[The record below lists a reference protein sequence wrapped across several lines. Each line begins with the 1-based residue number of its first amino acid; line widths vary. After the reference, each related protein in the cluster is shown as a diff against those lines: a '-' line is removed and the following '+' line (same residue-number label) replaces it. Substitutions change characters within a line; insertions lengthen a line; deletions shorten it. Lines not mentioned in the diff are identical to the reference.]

1 MGRLKLIIKQGS
13 NFSIELYSDNQNNS
27 LLNLQ
32 GEKKLS
38 NDVRKLVGVPKS
50 GGNSAGNAEAY
61 ECLLTIKHLSF
72 EKKVYSP
79 CRILAIVRFPQNVSH
94 SEVKT
99 LFKNAGVELYNDD
112 FNIAKDYYVHAV
124 SLKYLN
130 NGTSMEVTFEIYS
143 KDKRLTLDKFC
154 KAYTGRKLYND
165 ILAQN
170 DCVDTPQEGADFTTK
185 LVKNNLLANAGVTL
199 NTDTKLTY
207 LRYMKLVK
215 KEDNDD
221 KMEEKEFEFIQPYLV
236 QYNESF
242 YDFLARAANRC
253 GEFLFFEDGMLHL
266 GLAKGS
272 MDTKNTQEVSYS
284 SVSYHDILSDDVV
297 ETSYFYHDGT
307 SKNAQKAEGGYM
319 YNWDL
324 PLDDYLMTL
333 TEDQFTTYIA
343 EWTGTW
349 QKKVFDVFSMV
360 MNSTSLPDIMGKVT
374 VNLIN
379 ASVPVVTQRVG
390 KVNDDYNSR
399 FINCLSDEQKKG
411 SPCVGAPFSTILDA
425 SAIKSKHADN
435 LNTAFY
441 DIVRKN
447 EEEVSRN
454 AVSIDLGTDDMKFK
468 LGCLVRL
475 KTADESSSVYIVIEI
490 KGESYVQDNQ
500 TVTHSQLLLLPLT
513 ESSDKVWAT
522 PPLRA
527 VDLVRKSSPQ
537 IAIIARNED
546 PSGLGRVRIR
556 YPWQSDTDDM
566 SPWIR
571 MTTPFA
577 TKEGNGMYF
586 APNQG
591 DEILVDYENGNI
603 ERPYMLG
610 ALYTGTSK
618 VYKANRSVFVSDDFG
633 DYVQRTISSA
643 NGHRIVM
650 TDPKGAEGVLE
661 SLWGGY
667 SWLKLFVPGMNDI
680 LEDFNAL
687 AGGMELTDKYGVYSI
702 KMSSSDRL
710 ITINSPMGSVKI
722 SALTGISLN
731 APNGN
736 ISIHGKNID
745 ITADNTLTLT
755 SGALGAA
762 KAKVDFKDKLR
773 DIGDTVLFDLVP
785 AVTKA
790 IFNRVLGPFLDLGLL
805 RSILEAIIKPKAGTM
820 KIKSFR
826 YLLMEAGKGT
836 AAIPSSAYTYWNSKL
851 PKDVSE
857 VTLVSAFVKADVVG
871 NWVGRISQELLAIKE
886 EIVAVGN
893 LLDKFVKT
901 DDGRNFNELKQE
913 EKDEIIIGLIKEGLD
928 GDKYKLSEQYRRNL
942 FAGPQQDGI
951 VNAFPVFDDYTGT
964 DNNACKNDLE
974 FCSKSL
980 REHSSAF
987 KKIKEQPEEVLDWCT
1002 VSWTMQKVFHESSRE
1017 GDRKGFIQSC
1027 NFALPYFDGLNS
1039 ADNLYKELKSTAE
1052 YPTIIN
1058 NKCLGI
1064 GDGNNDQHDAIK
1076 YLKRKVVYEFMNRFV
1091 TSSHGFSSVTTDSYL
1106 KYGTIEQPEQI
1117 GDDDWNNFV
1126 DKLDVGTRFT
1136 DKRGKVKAFVNYGL
1150 FRPFYTLIDPI
1161 FQQTALWNWF
1171 KTVHVWGDTKEGEI
1185 LFSDKTGRTISF
1197 QDGQLKST
1205 DNLGSL
1211 IALKRQLRNI

>member
-199 NTDTKLTY
+199 NTDTQLTY
-207 LRYMKLVK
+207 LRYVKVVK

-221 KMEEKEFEFIQPYLV
+221 ETEEKEFEFIQPYLV

-425 SAIKSKHADN
+425 SAIRSKHADN

-577 TKEGNGMYF
+577 TKGGNGMYF

-618 VYKANRSVFVSDDFG
+618 VYKANRSVFVSNDFG

-667 SWLKLFVPGMNDI
+667 SWLKLFAPGMNDI
-680 LEDFNAL
+680 LEDFNAF

-710 ITINSPMGSVKI
+710 IAINSPLGNVKI

-731 APNGN
+731 APHGN

-762 KAKVDFKDKLR
+762 KAKVDYKDKLR
-773 DIGDTVLFDLVP
+773 DIRDTVLFDLIP

-826 YLLMEAGKGT
+826 YLLIEAGKGT
-836 AAIPSSAYTYWNSKL
+836 AAIPPSAYTYWSSKL

-871 NWVGRISQELLAIKE
+871 NWVGRISQEMSAIHKE
-886 EIVAVGN
+886 IDSVETFLG
-893 LLDKFVKT
+893 DFV
-901 DDGRNFNELKQE
+901 L
-913 EKDEIIIGLIKEGLD
+913 KDESTVLEDNDKKAIIIGLIKEGFE
-928 GDKYKLSEQYRRNL
+928 GIKYKLPEQYH
-942 FAGPQQDGI
+942 GKEDGTI
-951 VNAFPVFDDYTGT
+951 MTNAEIQVE
-964 DNNACKNDLE
+964 LE
-974 FCSKSL
+974 HKSISL
-980 REHSSAF
+980 IEHSLTF
-987 KKIKEQPEEVLDWCT
+987 KKLKVQPQEELDWCK
-1002 VSWTMQKVFHESSRE
+1002 VSWTMQKVFHDSSRE
-1017 GDRKGFIQSC
+1017 GDRKDFIRSC
-1027 NFALPYFDGLNS
+1027 NFSLPYFDGLNS
-1039 ADNLYKELKSTAE
+1039 AEDFYNELKDLDSIA
-1052 YPTIIN
+1052 ID
-1058 NKCLGI
+1058 NKCRGILG
-1064 GDGNNDQHDAIK
+1064 DNNQCDDIK

-1091 TSSHGFSSVTTDSYL
+1091 TSSHGFSSVITDSYL

>member
-199 NTDTKLTY
+199 NTDTQLTY
-207 LRYMKLVK
+207 LRYVKVVK

-221 KMEEKEFEFIQPYLV
+221 EKEEKEFEFIQPYLV

-513 ESSDKVWAT
+513 ESSDEVWAT

-577 TKEGNGMYF
+577 TKGGNGMYF

-667 SWLKLFVPGMNDI
+667 SWLKLFAPGMNDI

-762 KAKVDFKDKLR
+762 KADR
-773 DIGDTVLFDLVP
+773 TIGRRALNWVIYDSIPTITT
-785 AVTKA
+785 AV
-790 IFNRVLGPFLDLGLL
+790 FNRVLGPFLDLGLL

-836 AAIPSSAYTYWNSKL
+836 AAIPPSAYTKWSKKL
-851 PKDVSE
+851 PKDISDVAS
-857 VTLVSAFVKADVVG
+857 VTALKDKTVIDDLVREIKDVCSDIIDKRDSLITNITDHCG
-871 NWVGRISQELLAIKE
+871 KKNGDEFASLTRAEA
-886 EIVAVGN
+886 VA
-893 LLDKFVKT
+893 K
-901 DDGRNFNELKQE
+901 LKQLLENYFDGGGFTDPNFVYDE
-913 EKDEIIIGLIKEGLD
+913 ENDVNFESHKKEINDGLKF
-928 GDKYKLSEQYRRNL
+928 LSEKVERFRKL
-942 FAGPQQDGI
+942 KD
-951 VNAFPVFDDYTGT
+951 
-964 DNNACKNDLE
+964 
-974 FCSKSL
+974 S
-980 REHSSAF
+980 
-987 KKIKEQPEEVLDWCT
+987 PEEVLSWCHANGWYGYGKKLRNKLSSNARIELVRTAVSNDISTIMDKLKDKDWGT
-1002 VSWTMQKVFHESSRE
+1002 LNNDNVNGFFNDDENKEVISRWK
-1017 GDRKGFIQSC
+1017 RKFFYLFMRKYAPIYSK
-1027 NFALPYFDGLNS
+1027 NK
-1039 ADNLYKELKSTAE
+1039 KEL
-1052 YPTIIN
+1052 
-1058 NKCLGI
+1058 
-1064 GDGNNDQHDAIK
+1064 D
-1076 YLKRKVVYEFMNRFV
+1076 
-1091 TSSHGFSSVTTDSYL
+1091 TSSNDPRVWGNGQDEQNASEWEEYL
-1106 KYGTIEQPEQI
+1106 
-1117 GDDDWNNFV
+1117 DDLV
-1126 DKLDVGTRFT
+1126 VGYKDKDPRNIFKKLWVHQGVGTGRQIW
-1136 DKRGKVKAFVNYGL
+1136 AQCN
-1150 FRPFYTLIDPI
+1150 
-1161 FQQTALWNWF
+1161 QQFALWNWF
-1171 KTVHVWGDTKEGEI
+1171 KTVHVWGETKEGQI
-1185 LFSDKTGRTISF
+1185 LFSDKEGGYTIGF
-1197 QDGQLKST
+1197 QGDKLKSEVIP
-1205 DNLGSL
+1205 GSINEL
-1211 IALKRQLRNI
+1211 RKELKNI